1 MPKRKNKLQGYDTL
15 VSTFVL
21 LSNLSEKEV
30 LNRLDK
36 MDKVQVKSTHYYK
49 GQLVLD
55 IEYDAYWASCWF
67 DTSAGIRE
75 HTGIN
80 LSEVYKDTD
89 PEYFE
94 QFFINNTLTKVTKM
108 IEILFKSEELLIA
121 ADSESKVIYGNTTKS
136 SAVEYLNELIPKNG
150 EEAMG
155 IIMLIVLITKSKY
168 VVAKK
173 ISVTTTTEVTVK
185 AVKPSVVKTTE
196 DAIRIASKFNLE
208 AEVQREL
215 DNGATPLEALRE
227 WDIVQFIR
235 VLSKTINCSL
245 FNQNINFTEMRKNIF
260 VIATILLGIVVVAL
274 LYTIATLQSENG
286 KLRNVIRNQS
296 AQISEVD
303 RYYNN
308 LIARGMHADDAI
320 YRALDSNN
328 TKIQVNMK

>member
-1 MPKRKNKLQGYDTL
+1 MSKKKNKLQGYDTL

-21 LSNLSEKEV
+21 LSKESEKEV
-30 LNRLDK
+30 LDKLDK

-67 DTSAGIRE
+67 DTSVGIRE

-94 QFFINNTLTKVTKM
+94 QFFINNTLTHKKM
-108 IEILFKSEELLIA
+108 IEVLFKSEELLIA
-121 ADSESKVIYGNTTKS
+121 ADSEGKVIYGNTTKS
-136 SAVEYLNELIPKNG
+136 SAIEYLNELTPKSG

-168 VVAKK
+168 VVAKQIK
-173 ISVTTTTEVTVK
+173 VTTKIEV
-185 AVKPSVVKTTE
+185 VVKTAKSSMVKTAE
-196 DAIRIASKFNLE
+196 DALRIADKFGLK

-227 WDIVQFIR
+227 WDII
-235 VLSKTINCSL
+235 
-245 FNQNINFTEMRKNIF
+245 
-260 VIATILLGIVVVAL
+260 
-274 LYTIATLQSENG
+274 
-286 KLRNVIRNQS
+286 
-296 AQISEVD
+296 
-303 RYYNN
+303 
-308 LIARGMHADDAI
+308 
-320 YRALDSNN
+320 
-328 TKIQVNMK
+328 